1 MLVHRFK
8 MGDVEDAQIY
18 AAGPIMDWQRSEC
31 GCWVMEHAL
40 QVPEWRTKDD
50 LQNWGSVVEVHADFT
65 PEDEVYF
72 RLRRGDEVVRR

>member
-18 AAGPIMDWQRSEC
+18 ASGPIMDWQRSES
-31 GCWVMEHAL
+31 GIWVMEHAMR
-40 QVPEWRTKDD
+40 VPEWRTLDD
-50 LQNWGSVVEVHADFT
+50 LHGFGYAVEIHADLS

-72 RLRRGDEVVRR
+72 RLRWGDEVVRR